1 MKDFAALYRKLDAAT
16 SIRSKHRALVAYL
29 TEARTTSAR
38 RASAAWAIYLLAG
51 GKPRQ
56 IAPTR
61 YLRRLAQETAEVP
74 EWLFEESY
82 ATVGDLAET
91 VCLLTPVNG
100 TAEAAPLHIWMTE
113 RLLPLRDMPDA
124 EKYAAFKSQALAT
137 PPSERFVFFKI
148 LTGHYRI
155 GVSKQQIIRALA
167 EVAAL
172 DAVTIAHRM
181 SGYTQADRR
190 PDGADF
196 DALLAPADECGATL
210 RERPYPFYLAHPLGR
225 GQASLP
231 AALGPIGDWL
241 AEWKFDGVRG
251 QAIVRNGRLSVWSR
265 GEELVTESFPEL
277 AALETILPQDI
288 CLDGEIVV
296 MRSQDSALIEP
307 ESLSGLESFATL
319 QRRLGRRRPGSKI
332 LADAPAAFIAYD
344 LLDCDGVDL
353 RSEPQHQRR
362 ARLSEVVHRAFE
374 RTNLQRFVAPPLR
387 LSPLLRASDWDAL
400 DRLRQDARRLGAEG
414 VMLKASEG
422 RYGAGRRKGGDRTD
436 VWWKWKLDPLSLDAV
451 LIYAQRGHG
460 RRSGLCSDYT
470 FAVWTEDEDG
480 ARRLTPFARAYSGL
494 DDAEMKAVDR
504 IIRRTTVETFGPV
517 RRVEPTLVF
526 ELGFEG
532 VVASGRHK
540 SGVAVR
546 FPRILRWR
554 KDKSVAEADTLA
566 HLKSLVS
573 GATNG

>member
-1 MKDFAALYRKLDAAT
+1 MKDFAALCRELDAAT

-29 TEARTTSAR
+29 TRVCATSSG
-38 RASAAWAIYLLAG
+38 RASAAWAIYFLAG
-51 GKPRQ
+51 GKPRR

-61 YLRRLAQETAEVP
+61 FLRRLAQETADLP

-91 VCLLTPVNG
+91 VCLLTPVDG
-100 TAEAAPLHIWMTE
+100 SAEATPLHVWMTE
-113 RLLPLRDMPDA
+113 RLLPLRDMPEA
-124 EKYAAFKSQALAT
+124 EKYAAFRHWALAA
-137 PPSERFVFFKI
+137 PQSERFVFFKI
-148 LTGHYRI
+148 LTGNYRI
-155 GVSKQQIIRALA
+155 GVSKQQIIRAIA

-172 DAVTIAHRM
+172 DPVTIAHRM

-190 PDGADF
+190 PDAADLE
-196 DALLAPADECGATL
+196 ALVASAGETGETL
-210 RERPYPFYLAHPLGR
+210 RARPYPFYLAHPLGR
-225 GQASLP
+225 AIAPSTET
-231 AALGPIGDWL
+231 LGPVGDWL
-241 AEWKFDGVRG
+241 AEWKFDGVRS
-251 QAIVRNGRLSVWSR
+251 QALVRNGRLAIWSR
-265 GEELVTESFPEL
+265 GEELVTETFPEF
-277 AALETILPQDI
+277 AALESILPQDI

-296 MRSQDSALIEP
+296 MRSQDSASIAP
-307 ESLSGLESFATL
+307 ESLSGLETFATL

-332 LADAPAAFIAYD
+332 LAGAPAVFIAYD
-344 LLDCDGVDL
+344 LLDCDGADL
-353 RSEPQHQRR
+353 RAEPQEKRR
-362 ARLSEVVHRAFE
+362 ARLSDVVRAAFDAAG
-374 RTNLQRFVAPPLR
+374 RQGVVAPPLR
-387 LSPLLRASDWDAL
+387 LSPLLRAADWEAL
-400 DRLRQDARRLGAEG
+400 DRIRQDARRLGAEG
-414 VMLKASEG
+414 VMLKAREG
-422 RYGAGRRKGGDRTD
+422 RYGVGRRKGGDRAD

-470 FAVWTEDEDG
+470 FAVWTGEADG
-480 ARRLTPFARAYSGL
+480 VRQLTPFARAYSGL

-573 GATNG
+573 GAANV

>member
-1 MKDFAALYRKLDAAT
+1 MKDFAALCRELDAAT
-16 SIRSKHRALVAYL
+16 SIRSKHQALVAYL
-29 TEARTTSAR
+29 SAARATPAH

-51 GKPRQ
+51 GKPRR

-61 YLRRLAQETAEVP
+61 YLRRLAQETAGLP
-74 EWLFEESY
+74 DWLFEESY

-91 VCLLTPVNG
+91 VCLLTPVVDDLE
-100 TAEAAPLHIWMTE
+100 TAPLHVWMTE
-113 RLLPLRDMPDA
+113 RLLPLRDMPEA
-124 EKYAAFKSQALAT
+124 EKYAAFRCWALAV
-137 PPSERFVFFKI
+137 PPPERFVFFKI

-155 GVSKQQIIRALA
+155 GVSKQQIVQALA

-172 DAVTIAHRM
+172 DAVMIARRM
-181 SGYTQADRR
+181 TGYTQADRQ
-190 PDGADF
+190 PDAADF
-196 DALLAPADECGATL
+196 DALLAPAGASEELL

-225 GQASLP
+225 ARAPSTEM
-231 AALGPIGDWL
+231 LGPVDDWL
-241 AEWKFDGVRG
+241 AEWKFDGVRA
-251 QAIVRNGRLSVWSR
+251 QALIRNGRIAIWSR
-265 GEELVTESFPEL
+265 GEELVTEVFPEL
-277 AALETILPQDI
+277 GALENSLPRDI

-296 MRSQDSALIEP
+296 MKSP
-307 ESLSGLESFATL
+307 ENMAITSETLSGLESFATL
-319 QRRLGRRRPGSKI
+319 QRRLGRRRLGPKI
-332 LADAPAAFIAYD
+332 LADAPVVFIAYD
-344 LLDCDGVDL
+344 LLDCDGADL
-353 RSEPQHQRR
+353 RSEAQNYRR
-362 ARLSEVVHRAFE
+362 ARLAEVVHAAFE
-374 RTNLQRFVAPPLR
+374 TADLRSLAAPPLR
-387 LSPLLRASDWDAL
+387 LSPLLRAADWDAL

-414 VMLKASEG
+414 LMLKAREG
-422 RYGAGRRKGGDRTD
+422 RYGVGRRKGGDRED

-470 FAVWTEDEDG
+470 FAVWTDEADG

-566 HLKSLVS
+566 HLKSLAS
-573 GATNG
+573 GAANG